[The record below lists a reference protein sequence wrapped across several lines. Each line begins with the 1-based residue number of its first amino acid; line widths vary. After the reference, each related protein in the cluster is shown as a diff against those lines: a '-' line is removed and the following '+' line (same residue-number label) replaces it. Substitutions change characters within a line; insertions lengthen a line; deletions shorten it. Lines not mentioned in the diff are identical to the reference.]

1 MKNLFKKSKKKI
13 PDEIAA
19 RQVSF
24 KVLKKKT
31 SFEADRHGRESTQQ
45 THTDAAKF
53 LQRMESIGE
62 VHMDF
67 HNEDMQDELDLI
79 HRHRRSAASRQ
90 SSRKGRSGEQ
100 HRDIPRTEVV
110 KPSPRN
116 AMTAPTHKLEKMD
129 LHGHDSRVYWTR
141 PRNGSTNNRDLPA
154 PPPAGKMV
162 PPPVSLPQ
170 NTDARP
176 VRKATYKRGSMDVC
190 LGFDDSGS
198 DISKDVNSPPPRK
211 RRSLDMTDAATEDY
225 VRPDVMEIDPRI
237 AALHAAAHNMHKQQ
251 LEDRKRIHPDP
262 RGSRNIDNI
271 KHESMQNR
279 QTMDA
284 EMMNRQRI
292 LQKQVSMPEEAP
304 RHMVQQQFIKR
315 QSMRQFSKAEHE
327 ARQVQL
333 LQKQKNGQP
342 QVIPQRQQMM
352 KQQSVRQNSIPVHDQ
367 QQVPP
372 KEHIMKQ
379 QSVRQGPMPREM
391 LRQTS
396 HKQVRKEQQ
405 IHDLNRKSLVQD
417 TARDVQV
424 QLQQTANVWDEIN
437 SQQFEDK
444 PQVSVQQNRN
454 EVRNHQQQLME
465 VNRNNMHPPSRS
477 KIIQQEQQPRD
488 NMRPDHI
495 SAIPIKKPSNRG
507 NEQVLMRPDQ
517 ISAIPIKKPS
527 SKERLMQIDHIPVKS
542 MYNEQSLMRPDQISA
557 IPMKKRTQPP
567 QDMHFTLP
575 AQSMQREQFREQGQQ
590 ISSRQLRSSPKM
602 QPQRYPNGKEQL
614 TTIALT
620 DRPNLTLV
628 RNNASREQN
637 IKSHMDQRKEHDEW
651 YQSELNMPRV
661 PSDQMLRA
669 RNARFHQM
677 QKQESVRTYQSN
689 SSSESR
695 GKDVRTEMIR
705 TSRMKGQSTRTFES
719 NSSSES
725 RESARL
731 YTQVSAPSVDTDVP
745 SNKADDMI
753 EQMTIVKRRPTLK
766 RGSMDTSLAI
776 IEDL

>member
-1 MKNLFKKSKKKI
+1 
-13 PDEIAA
+13 
-19 RQVSF
+19 
-24 KVLKKKT
+24 
-31 SFEADRHGRESTQQ
+31 
-45 THTDAAKF
+45 
-53 LQRMESIGE
+53 
-62 VHMDF
+62 
-67 HNEDMQDELDLI
+67 
-79 HRHRRSAASRQ
+79 
-90 SSRKGRSGEQ
+90 
-100 HRDIPRTEVV
+100 
-110 KPSPRN
+110 
-116 AMTAPTHKLEKMD
+116 
-129 LHGHDSRVYWTR
+129 
-141 PRNGSTNNRDLPA
+141 
-154 PPPAGKMV
+154 
-162 PPPVSLPQ
+162 
-170 NTDARP
+170 
-176 VRKATYKRGSMDVC
+176 
-190 LGFDDSGS
+190 
-198 DISKDVNSPPPRK
+198 
-211 RRSLDMTDAATEDY
+211 
-225 VRPDVMEIDPRI
+225 
-237 AALHAAAHNMHKQQ
+237 
-251 LEDRKRIHPDP
+251 
-262 RGSRNIDNI
+262 
-271 KHESMQNR
+271 
-279 QTMDA
+279 
-284 EMMNRQRI
+284 
-292 LQKQVSMPEEAP
+292 
-304 RHMVQQQFIKR
+304 
-315 QSMRQFSKAEHE
+315 
-327 ARQVQL
+327 
-333 LQKQKNGQP
+333 
-342 QVIPQRQQMM
+342 
-352 KQQSVRQNSIPVHDQ
+352 
-367 QQVPP
+367 
-372 KEHIMKQ
+372 MKQ

-391 LRQTS
+391 QRQTS

-444 PQVSVQQNRN
+444 PQVSVHQNRH

-477 KIIQQEQQPRD
+477 KIFQQEQQPRD

-507 NEQVLMRPDQ
+507 NEQVLMRPDH

-590 ISSRQLRSSPKM
+590 ISSLQLRSSPKM

-628 RNNASREQN
+628 RNNASREPK
-637 IKSHMDQRKEHDEW
+637 ITPPLDQRKEHDEW
-651 YQSELNMPRV
+651 YQSELNRQRV

-669 RNARFHQM
+669 RNARFYQM

-705 TSRMKGQSTRTFES
+705 TSRMNGQSTRTFES

-745 SNKADDMI
+745 SSKTDDMI

>member
-1 MKNLFKKSKKKI
+1 
-13 PDEIAA
+13 
-19 RQVSF
+19 
-24 KVLKKKT
+24 
-31 SFEADRHGRESTQQ
+31 
-45 THTDAAKF
+45 
-53 LQRMESIGE
+53 
-62 VHMDF
+62 
-67 HNEDMQDELDLI
+67 
-79 HRHRRSAASRQ
+79 
-90 SSRKGRSGEQ
+90 
-100 HRDIPRTEVV
+100 
-110 KPSPRN
+110 
-116 AMTAPTHKLEKMD
+116 
-129 LHGHDSRVYWTR
+129 
-141 PRNGSTNNRDLPA
+141 
-154 PPPAGKMV
+154 
-162 PPPVSLPQ
+162 
-170 NTDARP
+170 
-176 VRKATYKRGSMDVC
+176 
-190 LGFDDSGS
+190 
-198 DISKDVNSPPPRK
+198 
-211 RRSLDMTDAATEDY
+211 
-225 VRPDVMEIDPRI
+225 
-237 AALHAAAHNMHKQQ
+237 
-251 LEDRKRIHPDP
+251 
-262 RGSRNIDNI
+262 
-271 KHESMQNR
+271 
-279 QTMDA
+279 MDA

-304 RHMVQQQFIKR
+304 RHMVPQQFIKQ

-391 LRQTS
+391 QRQTS

-444 PQVSVQQNRN
+444 AQVSVQQNRN

-477 KIIQQEQQPRD
+477 KIFQQEQQPRD

-602 QPQRYPNGKEQL
+602 QPQRYPHGKEQL

-651 YQSELNMPRV
+651 YQSELNMQRV

-669 RNARFHQM
+669 RNARFYQM

-705 TSRMKGQSTRTFES
+705 TSRMNGQSTRTFES

-745 SNKADDMI
+745 SSKTDDMI

>member
-1 MKNLFKKSKKKI
+1 MKNLFTKRSKKKI
-13 PDEIAA
+13 PDEIIA

-31 SFEADRHGRESTQQ
+31 SFEADRRESTQQ

-67 HNEDMQDELDLI
+67 NNEDKDMHQELDLI

-90 SSRKGRSGEQ
+90 SRKGRRAGEQ
-100 HRDIPRTEVV
+100 HFQGRDIPRKEVRQ
-110 KPSPRN
+110 SQRN
-116 AMTAPTHKLEKMD
+116 VLAAPIHKLEKMD
-129 LHGHDSRVYWTR
+129 LHGHDSRVNMTR

-154 PPPAGKMV
+154 PPAGKMV
-162 PPPVSLPQ
+162 PPPVSQTLPQ

-198 DISKDVNSPPPRK
+198 EVSKDVNSPPPRK
-211 RRSLDMTDAATEDY
+211 RRSLDMGEGSEDI
-225 VRPDVMEIDPRI
+225 VQPDVQEVDPRI

-251 LEDRKRIHPDP
+251 LEDRQRIHQDP
-262 RGSRNIDNI
+262 RVSRNIDNI
-271 KHESMQNR
+271 KSESMQNR
-279 QTMDA
+279 QTVDA
-284 EMMNRQRI
+284 EMMNRKRI

-304 RHMVQQQFIKR
+304 RHIVPQQFIKQ
-315 QSMRQFSKAEHE
+315 QSMRQLSKAEHE
-327 ARQVQL
+327 TRQVQL
-333 LQKQKNGQP
+333 LQKQQNTQQ
-342 QVIPQRQQMM
+342 QVMPQRQQMM

-372 KEHIMKQ
+372 KQHIMKQ
-379 QSVRQGPMPREM
+379 QSVRQRPMPLKEAPREM
-391 LRQTS
+391 QRQIP
-396 HKQVRKEQQ
+396 HKQIMKEQP

-424 QLQQTANVWDEIN
+424 QVQQTANVWDEIN

-444 PQVSVQQNRN
+444 PQVSVQQNRK
-454 EVRNHQQQLME
+454 EERNHQQQLME
-465 VNRNNMHPPSRS
+465 VNRNNMHTPSRS
-477 KIIQQEQQPRD
+477 KIFQQEQQPRD

-495 SAIPIKKPSNRG
+495 SAIPIKKPSNRR
-507 NEQVLMRPDQ
+507 NEQV
-517 ISAIPIKKPS
+517 
-527 SKERLMQIDHIPVKS
+527 
-542 MYNEQSLMRPDQISA
+542 LMRPDQISA

-567 QDMHFTLP
+567 QDIHFTLP
-575 AQSMQREQFREQGQQ
+575 AQSMQREQFRQQGQQ

-602 QPQRYPNGKEQL
+602 QPQRYPNGKEQFK
-614 TTIALT
+614 TIALT
-620 DRPNLTLV
+620 DRPNLHLV

-637 IKSHMDQRKEHDEW
+637 IKSHTDERKEHDEW

-669 RNARFHQM
+669 RNARFYQM

-705 TSRMKGQSTRTFES
+705 TSQMNGQSTRTFES

-725 RESARL
+725 RG
-731 YTQVSAPSVDTDVP
+731 SVQT
-745 SNKADDMI
+745 NKTDDM
-753 EQMTIVKRRPTLK
+753 MKTVKRRPTLK

-776 IEDL
+776 IEDS